1 MAWYIKVVNGV
12 PEGGPQED
20 VMLTHSIPGLDLS
33 NPDCGYEPVNRD
45 LQTQPPEPG
54 FLGHYE
60 VELAA
65 AIEMVG
71 GMWTMVRKKRAM
83 TDAERTAKDA
93 EVVDVVTKIKT
104 LDREFAVAKL
114 AEETDPTL
122 QAAWQQRITDLDN
135 FVLDLTDP
143 KLPPLAEAIRP
154 PRPTP

>member
-1 MAWYIKVVNGV
+1 MTWYIKIVNGV

-20 VMLTHSIPGLDLS
+20 VLLTHSIPGLDLS
-33 NPDCGYEPVNRD
+33 DPNCGYEPVNRD
-45 LQTQPPEPG
+45 LQTRPPAPG
-54 FLGHYE
+54 FLGSYE

-65 AIEMVG
+65 QIEMVD

-83 TDAERTAKDA
+83 TAEERVIREAEITAVFA
-93 EVVDVVTKIKT
+93 ETVVYE
-104 LDREFAVAKL
+104 REFAVNKRDT
-114 AEETDPTL
+114 ETDPTL

-143 KLPPLAEAIRP
+143 KLPSLAEAIRP